1 MRVRQ
6 HVNPLDPH
14 FDSFR
19 GDVPAM
25 PDGVAVECEIGCADA
40 QFLFER
46 AAAAPDRVYVGL
58 EIRRDFI
65 ALVNRRARERAAPV
79 HAVLC
84 QAQLHM
90 DRVFAAGRLDRAYV
104 NFPDPWFK
112 RRHHE
117 RRMVDDVLVSNIARA
132 LRAGGEAFVQTDI
145 WDLAIEALGAF
156 ERDGQLVN
164 AAGEWTFW
172 RDGNPF
178 GARSWRE
185 QHAEEH
191 GLPIWRLL
199 FRRR

>member
-14 FDSFR
+14 FEEFR
-19 GDVPAM
+19 GVVPAL
-25 PDGVAVECEIGCADA
+25 PDGVDVECEVGCADA

-46 AAAAPDRVYVGL
+46 AAHAPARIYIGL

-65 ALVNRRARERAAPV
+65 AHVTKRAAERAAPV

-90 DRVFAAGRLDRAYV
+90 DKVFAPGRLARVYV

-112 RRHHE
+112 RRHQA
-117 RRMVDDVLVSNIARA
+117 RRMVDDVMIAQIARA
-132 LRAGGEAFVQTDI
+132 TRRGGEVFVQTDI
-145 WDLAIEALGAF
+145 WDHAIEGMSSL
-156 ERDGQLVN
+156 ERDGRFVN

-172 RDGNPF
+172 RAGNPY

-185 QHAEEH
+185 QHADEH
-191 GLPIWRLL
+191 GLPVWRLL
-199 FRRR
+199 FRRL